1 MSKSVTS
8 NDRFLR
14 LNKKVCHI
22 SKTKVPSTASAISHL
37 SEIVGSPLL
46 YHKCL
51 VNYAAMWQI
60 EDKNLQAFPNDVNNF
75 IIVF

>member
-1 MSKSVTS
+1 MSKSVAS

-22 SKTKVPSTASAISHL
+22 SKIRAPSIASAISHL

-46 YHKCL
+46 YHHCGVLICL
-51 VNYAAMWQI
+51 NFNAI
-60 EDKNLQAFPNDVNNF
+60 IAFLY
-75 IIVF
+75 